1 MIINYDSQTDLLYI
15 RFDQSEHTLTNR
27 RINEDIVLDIDENGK
42 IAGIEIMDASKNIDL
57 HSLLPVD
64 INIRKAS

>member
-27 RINEDIVLDIDENGK
+27 RIKEDIVLDIDENGK